1 MPSTCYT
8 AAAPTTSPCYVWWPR
23 RKALQRWRK
32 QRRGRGCS
40 LRPSTMV
47 STMSPTSC
55 PVSATPAI
63 ASSGRAKLPG
73 PGSDR
78 EFVAQCG
85 GVVAGSG
92 QILGDRAPDFDVELD
107 LRFGTRRPH
116 HDPGPHIVAASGEDQ
131 RIRAIHRALR
141 EICCGRG
148 EFTEPRRR
156 RRAQSAH
163 QFSRLVSVAHRARYG
178 RADMDPE
185 AAGEVVER
193 VEHRPL

>member
-1 MPSTCYT
+1 IPSTCYT

-63 ASSGRAKLPG
+63 ASSDRAELPS
-73 PGSDR
+73 PGSDG
-78 EFVAQCG
+78 EFVAQRG
-85 GVVAGSG
+85 GVLAGGG

-107 LRFGTRRPH
+107 LRFGARRPD
-116 HDPGPHIVAASGEDQ
+116 HDPSPRLGIAAGEDQ
-131 RIRAIHRALR
+131 RIRAIHCALR

-148 EFTEPRRR
+148 EFTEPRRWR
-156 RRAQSAH
+156 HA
-163 QFSRLVSVAHRARYG
+163 
-178 RADMDPE
+178 
-185 AAGEVVER
+185 
-193 VEHRPL
+193 